1 MARRIR
7 DGGAAAEEAAFEAAV
22 AARIAA
28 RRREVGLSQAA
39 VATAPGISLQQFHK
53 YERGS
58 SCPPL
63 GRLNRLAAVLG
74 LSLAWLLGDEV
85 TPAPMAVDA
94 PFPAIPLA
102 DRPAAA
108 ALLRQ
113 LADAL
118 SATTT
123 SPAAE
128 PSPALPTDKAPN
140 HAQPQVRRR
149 RRRGAVWDPADVGLS
164 ALP

>member
-28 RRREVGLSQAA
+28 RRREMGLSQAA
-39 VATAPGISLQQFHK
+39 VATALGISLQQFHK

-63 GRLNRLAAVLG
+63 GRLNRHAAVLG
-74 LSLAWLLGDEV
+74 VSLAWLLGDEV
-85 TPAPMAVDA
+85 TPAPRAVDA

-102 DRPAAA
+102 DRLAAA
-108 ALLRQ
+108 ALLRR

-118 SATTT
+118 SAKTIR
-123 SPAAE
+123 PAAE
-128 PSPALPTDKAPN
+128 PSPALPADQIPDQTR
-140 HAQPQVRRR
+140 PQARRR
-149 RRRGAVWDPADVGLS
+149 RRRGAVWDPADVNHR
-164 ALP
+164 PFK